1 MDTNKIVEQDPT
13 KGGKYIP
20 TTELVKKGQAL
31 GIPVSRIV
39 KAWGGNGGVKP
50 ARNDNWEFVY
60 FKHTR
65 YIKAVC
71 VKELPAL
78 KKEWEA
84 EKAASAKAGTDRLA
98 KARAAKGKGKPA
110 TKPAPKG
117 KAQPA
122 KAAPKGKGKAEPATE
137 SGPVK
142 GAKTG
147 KASTKA
153 VKVYG
158 RPQTVS
164 VAATPLPKKSVAPTV
179 KGATKM
185 PAAKPSTKISTNRGK
200 SGGKVTAKRSNP
212 DEMPVLEI
220 MGADEV

>member
-13 KGGKYIP
+13 KGGKYIK
-20 TTELVKKGQAL
+20 TTDLVAKGQAL

-50 ARNDNWEFVY
+50 ARNSNWEFVY

-65 YIKAVC
+65 YIKAIC

-84 EKAASAKAGTDRLA
+84 EKAEAAKAGTDRLA

-110 TKPAPKG
+110 PKGKASKPAPKG
-117 KAQPA
+117 K
-122 KAAPKGKGKAEPATE
+122 GKTEPAAD

-158 RPQTVS
+158 RPQTS
-164 VAATPLPKKSVAPTV
+164 VTVKASPAPKTSVAPKV
-179 KGATKM
+179 KGAIGM
-185 PAAKPSTKISTNRGK
+185 PGVKSAKPSTKISTTRGK